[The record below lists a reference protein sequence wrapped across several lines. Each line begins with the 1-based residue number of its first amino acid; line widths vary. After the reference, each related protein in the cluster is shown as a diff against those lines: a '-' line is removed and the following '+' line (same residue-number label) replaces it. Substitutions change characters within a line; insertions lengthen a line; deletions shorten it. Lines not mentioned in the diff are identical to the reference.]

1 MIHNNL
7 YIGENTLHHKS
18 EQVTGKYVTLEDEEF
33 YKISH
38 YNQMPAFFMS
48 IVSDS
53 DHWMFISSNGALS
66 AGRKNPDNALFPY
79 YTDDRIHDSNDIT
92 GSKTIL
98 WISKD
103 GKSYLWEPFSNNYNG
118 IYIIERNI
126 YKNITGNKII
136 FEEINRGLSIIFR
149 YAWLNSGK
157 FGFIKKSTLANTN
170 SEKVIVDIVDGIQN
184 ILPYGIDRRFQLEYS
199 TLADG
204 YKKNELQQDTGLGLF
219 SMSSIPTDKAEP
231 SEALKTTT
239 VWSTGLENSKILIST
254 RQLDA
259 FKKGE
264 PPAQE
269 SDVRAARGAYFL
281 YNMFTLATGEK
292 KDWYLVAVIN
302 QDAADVA
309 MLAKL
314 LQENRDLKQQVEE
327 DIQRGTENLI
337 KIVANADGL
346 QVTKNKLATSRH
358 FSNVLFNVMR
368 GGIFDHDY
376 SVEISDFTLFIKS
389 SNTRIF
395 QDHHHFLK
403 TLPHTINYNRL
414 LEQITDLKDTAFE
427 KLCYEYLPLTFS
439 RRHGDPS
446 RPWNM
451 FSIEI
456 KDEQGQKILN
466 YQGNWRDI
474 FQNWEAL
481 ALSFPNYIESMIS
494 KFVNAS
500 TADGYNPYRVTRD
513 GFDWEVLDPSD
524 SWSYIGYWG
533 DHQIIYLL
541 KLLEL
546 SMRYH
551 PGQLH
556 ILLTK
561 NMFAYA
567 NVPYRIKPYGD
578 LLTDPKNTI
587 DFDEELD
594 HTIAERVKTSGTDAK
609 FIALANGEI
618 YFVNLTEKLLVTVL
632 SKLANFIPE
641 AGIWMNTQRPE
652 WNDANNALVGYGV
665 SMVTLYYLRRFL
677 TFAKTLFG
685 SLKLDEIAI
694 SNEVAGMFDRIHD
707 SLVTHKNLVQKNISD
722 KERKTIIDSLGQAGS
737 DYRNTIYTHGFSEK
751 KIVLP
756 VTKIMDFYDIA
767 LSYLDHSIKA
777 NKRTDNLYHAYN
789 LIKVENNHEISIRN
803 LYEMVEG
810 QVAVLSSGYCSAKE
824 SLAVLDALRKSALY
838 REDQN
843 SYILYPNRQLLRFVE
858 KNNIPSHL
866 YETSELL
873 QMLIKIGNKQIVI
886 KDALNRIHFSGV
898 LRNARLLSEALDTLG
913 DDKLKTLVEKEKQV
927 ILNIYESVFDHQS
940 FTGRSGTF
948 YKYEGLGCIYWHM
961 ISKLVLAVQE
971 TCLNAEKTG
980 AEPAVISRLKEHYY
994 QIQAGIGVTK
1004 SPQIY
1009 GAFPTDPY
1017 SHTPGYSGVQQPG
1030 MTGQVKEDILSRF
1043 GELGIR
1049 IEQGTIRFA
1058 TQLLKKDEFLTE
1070 PTDFLYYDVNGA
1082 RGTLKLQLGMLA
1094 FTICQVPVVYI
1105 LSEASNLVITN
1116 QDGSVIESRELIID
1130 KSLSSVIFERRNII
1144 QKIEVF
1150 LDKNSF

>member
-1 MIHNNL
+1 
-7 YIGENTLHHKS
+7 
-18 EQVTGKYVTLEDEEF
+18 
-33 YKISH
+33 
-38 YNQMPAFFMS
+38 
-48 IVSDS
+48 
-53 DHWMFISSNGALS
+53 
-66 AGRKNPDNALFPY
+66 
-79 YTDDRIHDSNDIT
+79 
-92 GSKTIL
+92 
-98 WISKD
+98 
-103 GKSYLWEPFSNNYNG
+103 
-118 IYIIERNI
+118 
-126 YKNITGNKII
+126 
-136 FEEINRGLSIIFR
+136 
-149 YAWLNSGK
+149 
-157 FGFIKKSTLANTN
+157 
-170 SEKVIVDIVDGIQN
+170 
-184 ILPYGIDRRFQLEYS
+184 
-199 TLADG
+199 
-204 YKKNELQQDTGLGLF
+204 
-219 SMSSIPTDKAEP
+219 
-231 SEALKTTT
+231 
-239 VWSTGLENSKILIST
+239 
-254 RQLDA
+254 
-259 FKKGE
+259 
-264 PPAQE
+264 
-269 SDVRAARGAYFL
+269 
-281 YNMFTLATGEK
+281 
-292 KDWYLVAVIN
+292 
-302 QDAADVA
+302 
-309 MLAKL
+309 
-314 LQENRDLKQQVEE
+314 
-327 DIQRGTENLI
+327 
-337 KIVANADGL
+337 
-346 QVTKNKLATSRH
+346 
-358 FSNVLFNVMR
+358 
-368 GGIFDHDY
+368 
-376 SVEISDFTLFIKS
+376 
-389 SNTRIF
+389 
-395 QDHHHFLK
+395 
-403 TLPHTINYNRL
+403 
-414 LEQITDLKDTAFE
+414 
-427 KLCYEYLPLTFS
+427 
-439 RRHGDPS
+439 
-446 RPWNM
+446 
-451 FSIEI
+451 
-456 KDEQGQKILN
+456 
-466 YQGNWRDI
+466 
-474 FQNWEAL
+474 
-481 ALSFPNYIESMIS
+481 
-494 KFVNAS
+494 
-500 TADGYNPYRVTRD
+500 
-513 GFDWEVLDPSD
+513 
-524 SWSYIGYWG
+524 
-533 DHQIIYLL
+533 
-541 KLLEL
+541 
-546 SMRYH
+546 
-551 PGQLH
+551 
-556 ILLTK
+556 
-561 NMFAYA
+561 
-567 NVPYRIKPYGD
+567 
-578 LLTDPKNTI
+578 
-587 DFDEELD
+587 
-594 HTIAERVKTSGTDAK
+594 
-609 FIALANGEI
+609 
-618 YFVNLTEKLLVTVL
+618 
-632 SKLANFIPE
+632 
-641 AGIWMNTQRPE
+641 
-652 WNDANNALVGYGV
+652 
-665 SMVTLYYLRRFL
+665 MVTLYYLRRFL